1 MEELVSICVPVYNT
15 EKYIDDCI
23 NSILKQS
30 YNNIEILFNDDGSI
44 DNSYKILSN
53 YCKNDSR
60 IHIYRSKNSGP
71 AGARNLLIDNSNGKY
86 ILFIDS
92 DDVVDRDYVLDF
104 VKSVKYDVMA
114 ICGMSVDYINEGHS
128 VKTNF
133 TNGILNNL
141 SEKIF
146 YLDKLGLLYSPCNK
160 LYDKKILDAYKL
172 RFNENLKNCED
183 LDFNVRYFKYI
194 KDISIISKSNYHYRK
209 FGVISDV
216 NSYREDIVNITLNGI
231 SLKNDLYNY
240 FKLQE
245 KQQQLFLLGTN
256 IDVLN
261 YCIINT
267 ITYSKKRSKD
277 EIYGIIKMVFEKTS
291 NLEYIN
297 DYKPNNLFRKIF
309 FICYKIRNIN
319 LTYYLY
325 CILIC
330 FRHKF
335 KKIYFSIRKNVF
347 SNY

>member
-104 VKSVKYDVMA
+104 VKSVKYGVMA

-133 TNGILNNL
+133 TNGKLNNL

-160 LYDKKILDAYKL
+160 LYDKEILDAYKL

-231 SLKNDLYNY
+231 NLKNDLYNY
-240 FKLQE
+240 FKLEE

-261 YCIINT
+261 YCIINS
-267 ITYSKKRSKD
+267 ITYETKRNRKD
-277 EIYGIIKMVFEKTS
+277 IYEIIKFVFGETS
-291 NLEYIN
+291 KFKYIN
-297 DYKPNNLFRKIF
+297 DFVPNNLFQKIF
-309 FICYKIRNIN
+309 ILCYKTKNITFTF
-319 LTYYLY
+319 LLY
-325 CILIC
+325 KTLLF
-330 FRHKF
+330 FRYRLKTLYSF
-335 KKIYFSIRKNVF
+335 VRKLVLK
-347 SNY
+347 